1 MMADMDMLMPKLWAT
16 EAQPLPFD
24 TSLAVRRFFLER
36 DAGNMLVYGAGTPLA
51 DVEEIERRG
60 GVVRRYLNHRHETA
74 FGCGRINAPLV
85 VHAEERDAVERTCD
99 VAAAFSK
106 RHRPAA
112 DLEVIPTP
120 GHTSGATSFL
130 WDSGEHRLLF
140 TGDTVYLRDGEWV
153 AALLGSSDPE
163 AYAESLELLREL
175 DFDVLVPWAATRGDA
190 SYSVVTNAEARRRF
204 DAILSRLRAGED
216 HGTTTARPAGRRGA
230 RRSARPRRRRPGSAG
245 RIRRRDRRG

>member
-1 MMADMDMLMPKLWAT
+1 MQMLMPRLWAT

-24 TSLAVRRFFLER
+24 TSLAVRRFMLER
-36 DAGNMLVYGAGTPLA
+36 DAGHMLLYGGGTPLA
-51 DVEEIERRG
+51 DVAEIEDRG

-85 VHAEERDAVERTCD
+85 VHAEERAAVERTCD
-99 VAAAFSK
+99 VAAAFSM
-106 RHRPAA
+106 RHKPAD

-153 AALLGSSDPE
+153 AALLAGSDRE
-163 AYAESLELLREL
+163 AYAQSLELLRDL

-190 SYSVVTNAEARRRF
+190 PYSVVSRAEARRRL
-204 DAILSRLRAGED
+204 DAIITRVRAGED
-216 HGTTTARPAGRRGA
+216 Y
-230 RRSARPRRRRPGSAG
+230 
-245 RIRRRDRRG
+245 

>member
-1 MMADMDMLMPKLWAT
+1 MPAMQMLMPRLWAT

-24 TSLAVRRFFLER
+24 TSLAIRRFFLER
-36 DAGNMLVYGAGTPLA
+36 DAGHVLVYGAGTPLA
-51 DVEEIERRG
+51 DVQEIEDRG

-106 RHRPAA
+106 RHRPAD

-140 TGDTVYLRDGEWV
+140 TGDTVYLREGEWV
-153 AALLGSSDPE
+153 AALLGSSDRE
-163 AYAESLELLREL
+163 AYAMSLELMRDL

-190 SYSVVTNAEARRRF
+190 PYSVVSNREAKRRL
-204 DAILSRLRAGED
+204 DGILTRLRAGLD
-216 HGTTTARPAGRRGA
+216 Y
-230 RRSARPRRRRPGSAG
+230 
-245 RIRRRDRRG
+245 

>member
-1 MMADMDMLMPKLWAT
+1 MQMLMPRLYAT

-24 TSLAVRRFFLER
+24 TSLAVRRFLLER
-36 DAGNMLVYGAGTPLA
+36 DHGNLLLYGAGTPLD
-51 DVEEIERRG
+51 DVNEMHERG

-85 VHAEERDAVERTCD
+85 VHAEERDAGERTCD

-120 GHTSGATSFL
+120 GHTSGATSYL
-130 WDSGEHRLLF
+130 WDSGEHRILF

-153 AALLGSSDPE
+153 AALLASSDRE
-163 AYAESLELLREL
+163 AYATSLELMREL
-175 DFDVLVPWAATRGDA
+175 DFDVLVPWAATRGDP
-190 SYSVVTNAEARRRF
+190 SYAVVSHREARRRLE
-204 DAILSRLRAGED
+204 AILTRLRSGGD
-216 HGTTTARPAGRRGA
+216 
-230 RRSARPRRRRPGSAG
+230 S
-245 RIRRRDRRG
+245 

>member
-1 MMADMDMLMPKLWAT
+1 MQMLMPRLWAT

-24 TSLAVRRFFLER
+24 TSVAVRRFFLER
-36 DAGNMLVYGAGTPLA
+36 EAGHMLVYGAGTPLA
-51 DVEEIERRG
+51 DVQEIEDRG

-85 VHAEERDAVERTCD
+85 VHANERDAVERTCD
-99 VAAAFSK
+99 VAAAFSR
-106 RHRPAA
+106 RHKPAD

-153 AALLGSSDPE
+153 AALLGSSDRE
-163 AYAESLELLREL
+163 AYATSLELIRDL
-175 DFDVLVPWAATRGDA
+175 DFDVLVPWAATRGDDP
-190 SYSVVTNAEARRRF
+190 YSVVSNAEARRRI
-204 DAILSRLRAGED
+204 DGILTRLRAGLD
-216 HGTTTARPAGRRGA
+216 H
-230 RRSARPRRRRPGSAG
+230 
-245 RIRRRDRRG
+245 